1 MSGQTAGLGGLR
13 IDRPR
18 LSSWRLLA
26 TFSLVVVCG
35 TVALLRLGGVSP
47 SPYLAS
53 DQPRSAGAQTAGRTQ
68 ALPAALVPV
77 ASARIG
83 SSERVYRPSR
93 NGAALVADGGGIR
106 SRFGASGVALTVA
119 RAKLG
124 LSLVG
129 VRQGERAEPLGS
141 ILPAVLAGGEVLYR
155 QPTLNEWYRNGPYGL
170 EQGFTVFRDPAG
182 AGGALVLTLRTTG
195 TLSARRSGSQVLFS
209 SGAGTTVLR
218 YGELSAQD
226 ASGRSLPV
234 SLRVSGR
241 TIQLRID
248 DRGARYP
255 LRIDPFIQQGAKLV
269 DATMDNGASFGESV
283 ALSDDGNTAL
293 IGGYADS
300 GDNGAAWV
308 FIRTG
313 STWSQQAELIDT
325 GPDSGAY
332 FGASVALSADGNTA
346 LIGGSED
353 SANVGA
359 AWVFTR
365 TGPNWA
371 QQAKLV
377 DTGPDAGAEFGSSVA
392 LSGNG
397 QVALIGGPI
406 DSSDKGAAWIF
417 TVSGTTWTQQAKL
430 VDTGAD
436 ADAAF
441 GDSVALSADGGTALI
456 GGPLDASDNGA
467 AWIFTGSGSSW
478 TQQAKIASPDAL
490 AEFGEAVALSATGG
504 TALIGAFDDATDV
517 GAAFVF
523 AGSGSSWSQQA
534 KLVDSQHVTLGEYG
548 YTVALSADGK
558 TALVGGPGAGQGTAW
573 LFTDSGGSWAQQQ
586 ELAPNLPSSDT
597 MGSNPQFSRAVALS
611 ADGNT
616 ALVGAPIDS
625 DGSFVSEDGSA
636 FWYAT
641 ARASSP
647 PALTFGLQTV
657 AQAGP
662 VLWLP
667 VLNSGP
673 LDLTFTGAA
682 SISGPN
688 AGDFAI
694 PAGDEQCDGV
704 TLDPG
709 AECWIGVRFTA
720 STAAA
725 EGATLTLGASNT
737 LNAAPATVA
746 LSGTGGAA
754 NSGPVGP
761 AGAPGA
767 PGAQGP
773 AGEIELVTCKSVKQ
787 KVKGK
792 EKTVQKCTTQLT
804 STPMSFTATTASAS
818 VTRAGHVYATGSL
831 RDGRL
836 VLRASRALRAGRY
849 TLRLTTGTGASRHT
863 TKRSLTVG
871 QTITVG

>member
-26 TFSLVVVCG
+26 TFSLAVVCG
-35 TVALLRLGGVSP
+35 TVVLLRLGGASP

-93 NGAALVADGGGIR
+93 SGAALVADGGGIR

-124 LSLVG
+124 LSLAG
-129 VRQGERAEPLGS
+129 VRQGQRAEPVGS
-141 ILPAVLAGGEVLYR
+141 VLPAVLAGGEVLYR

-170 EQGFTVFRDPAG
+170 EQGFTVFRGPAG

-209 SGAGTTVLR
+209 SSAGTTVLR

-255 LRIDPFIQQGAKLV
+255 LRIDPFIQQGAKIV
-269 DATMDNGASFGESV
+269 DVTMDGAAAFGDSV
-283 ALSDDGNTAL
+283 ALSADGNTAL
-293 IGGYADS
+293 IGGYGDAD
-300 GDNGAAWV
+300 DNGAAWV

-313 STWSQQAELIDT
+313 STWSQQTKFVDA
-325 GPDSGAY
+325 GPDSGAH
-332 FGASVALSADGNTA
+332 FGRSVALSADGNTA
-346 LIGGSED
+346 LIGGPDD
-353 SANVGA
+353 SGSVGA

-377 DTGPDAGAEFGSSVA
+377 DTGPDAGANFGTSVS

-397 QVALIGGPI
+397 QIALIGGPA
-406 DSSDKGAAWIF
+406 DSSNKGAAWIF

-436 ADAAF
+436 AGAAF

-456 GGPLDASDNGA
+456 GGPIDGGDNGA

-478 TQQAKIASPDAL
+478 TQQAKITSPDTL
-490 AEFGEAVALSATGG
+490 SEFGEAVALSANGG
-504 TALIGAFDDATDV
+504 TALIGAFDDDTDV
-517 GAAFVF
+517 GAAWVF
-523 AGSGSSWSQQA
+523 AGSGASWNEQA
-534 KLVDSQHVTLGEYG
+534 KLVDSQDAIGEYG
-548 YTVALSADGK
+548 YTLALSADGK
-558 TALVGGPGAGQGTAW
+558 TALVGGLGVSAAW

-586 ELAPNLPSSDT
+586 ELVPNLPSSDT
-597 MGSNPQFSRAVALS
+597 LGSNPQYSSALALS

-625 DGSFVSEDGSA
+625 DGSPASEDGSV

-647 PALTFGLQTV
+647 SALTFGLQTV
-657 AQAGP
+657 GQAGP

-667 VLNSGP
+667 VVNAGP

-682 SISGPN
+682 SIAGPN
-688 AGDFAI
+688 ATDFAI
-694 PAGDEQCDGV
+694 PAGDEQCDGA

-720 STAAA
+720 SSAAG
-725 EGATLTLGASNT
+725 ESATLTLGSSNT
-737 LNAAPATVA
+737 LDASPATIA
-746 LSGTGGAA
+746 LSGTGVAA
-754 NSGPVGP
+754 NSGPAGP
-761 AGAPGA
+761 AGAAGA
-767 PGAQGP
+767 PGS
-773 AGEIELVTCKSVKQ
+773 AGEIELVTCKSVKK

-804 STPMSFTATTASAS
+804 SSPMSFTATTASAS
-818 VTRAGHVYATGSL
+818 VSRAGRVYATGSL
-831 RDGRL
+831 ADGKLRL
-836 VLRASRALRAGRY
+836 HATRQLRPGHY
-849 TLRLTTGTGASRHT
+849 TLRLTTGSGETKHT
-863 TKRSLTVG
+863 TRQSLTVG
-871 QTITVG
+871 ETITIG